1 MVPLHAH
8 FAEFFTPYRPHT
20 IGFDQHFTTL
30 DKINEAAA
38 PSFPKYNVYKKSEDS
53 EEYYVDFAVAGYTE
67 DDLNIKSE
75 GQELTVVGKIE
86 DKDDYIYQHQG
97 IAKRSFRKVLYLED
111 NVYVEDAKL
120 QSGILSIRL
129 KRVIPEEHKP
139 KEIKI
144 N

>member
-20 IGFDQHFTTL
+20 VGFDQHFTTL
-30 DKINEAAA
+30 NKITNASA
-38 PSFPKYNVYKKSEDS
+38 PPFPKYNVYKKSEDS

-67 DDLNIKSE
+67 DDLKIKSE
-75 GQELTVVGKIE
+75 GQELTVEGKIA
-86 DKDDYIYQHQG
+86 DKDEYIYQHQG
-97 IAKRSFRKVLYLED
+97 IAKRSFRQVIYLED

-120 QSGILSIRL
+120 ESGILSIRL
-129 KRVIPEEHKP
+129 KRVIPEEQKL

>member
-30 DKINEAAA
+30 DKINNPSP

-67 DDLNIKSE
+67 EDLRIKTE
-75 GQELTVVGKIE
+75 GQELTIEGKID
-86 DKDDYIYQHQG
+86 DKDNYIYQHQG
-97 IAKRSFRKVLYLED
+97 IAKRSFRKVLYLEE
-111 NVYVEDAKL
+111 NVYVEDARL

-129 KRVIPEEHKP
+129 KRVVPEAEKP
-139 KEIKI
+139 REIKI

>member
-20 IGFDQHFTTL
+20 VGFDQHFTTL
-30 DKINEAAA
+30 NKITNASA
-38 PSFPKYNVYKKSEDS
+38 PPFPKYNVYKKSEDS

-67 DDLNIKSE
+67 DDLKIKSE

-86 DKDDYIYQHQG
+86 DRDNYIYQHQG

>member
-1 MVPLHAH
+1 M
-8 FAEFFTPYRPHT
+8 
-20 IGFDQHFTTL
+20 
-30 DKINEAAA
+30 
-38 PSFPKYNVYKKSEDS
+38 
-53 EEYYVDFAVAGYTE
+53 AVGVCSAGYTQE
-67 DDLNIKSE
+67 DLLIRSE
-75 GQELTVVGKIE
+75 GQELTVEGKIE

-129 KRVIPEEHKP
+129 KRVIPEEQKP

-144 N
+144 G

>member
-30 DKINEAAA
+30 DKINNPSA

-53 EEYYVDFAVAGYTE
+53 EEYYVDFAVAGYIEE
-67 DDLNIKSE
+67 DLKIKTE
-75 GQELTVVGKIE
+75 GQELTVEGRID
-86 DKDDYIYQHQG
+86 DKDNYIYQHQG
-97 IAKRSFRKVLYLED
+97 IAKRSFRKVLYLEE

-129 KRVIPEEHKP
+129 KRVVPEAEKP
-139 KEIKI
+139 REIKI

>member
-30 DKINEAAA
+30 DKINNASA

-53 EEYYVDFAVAGYTE
+53 EEYYVDFAVAGYTQ
-67 DDLNIKSE
+67 DDLKIRSE
-75 GQELTVVGKIE
+75 GQELTVEGKID
-86 DKDDYIYQHQG
+86 DKDDYIYQLQG

-120 QSGILSIRL
+120 ESGILSIRL
-129 KRVIPEEHKP
+129 KRVIPEEQKP

-144 N
+144 G

>member
-20 IGFDQHFTTL
+20 VGFDQHFTTL
-30 DKINEAAA
+30 DKITNASA

-53 EEYYVDFAVAGYTE
+53 EEYYVDFAVAGYTQE
-67 DDLNIKSE
+67 DLLIRSE
-75 GQELTVVGKIE
+75 GQELTVEGKIE

-129 KRVIPEEHKP
+129 KRVVPEEQKP

>member
-1 MVPLHAH
+1 MVPIHAH

-20 IGFDQHFTTL
+20 VGFDQHFTTL
-30 DKINEAAA
+30 DKINSASA

-53 EEYYVDFAVAGYTE
+53 EEYYVDFAVAGYLEE
-67 DDLNIKSE
+67 DLKINIE
-75 GQELTVVGKIE
+75 GQELTVEGAIS

-129 KRVIPEEHKP
+129 KRVVPEEQKL

>member
-20 IGFDQHFTTL
+20 VGFDQHFTTL
-30 DKINEAAA
+30 NKITNASA
-38 PSFPKYNVYKKSEDS
+38 PPFPKYNVYKKSEDS

-86 DKDDYIYQHQG
+86 DRDNYIYQHQG

>member
-20 IGFDQHFTTL
+20 IGFDQHFSTL
-30 DKINEAAA
+30 DKINNASA

-67 DDLNIKSE
+67 DDLNIRSE

-86 DKDDYIYQHQG
+86 DRDNYIYQHQG

>member
-20 IGFDQHFTTL
+20 VGFDQHFTTL
-30 DKINEAAA
+30 NKITNASA
-38 PSFPKYNVYKKSEDS
+38 PPFPKYNVYKKSEDS

-67 DDLNIKSE
+67 DDLNIRSE

-86 DKDDYIYQHQG
+86 DRDNYIYQHQG

-120 QSGILSIRL
+120 QNGILSIRL